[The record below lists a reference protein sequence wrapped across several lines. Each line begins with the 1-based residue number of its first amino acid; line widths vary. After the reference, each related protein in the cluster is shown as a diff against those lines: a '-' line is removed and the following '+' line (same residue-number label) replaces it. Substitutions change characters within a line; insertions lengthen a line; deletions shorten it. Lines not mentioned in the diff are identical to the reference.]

1 MLTQNDV
8 LELLRMW
15 ENGTPKERAWAK
27 KILRDWLEEK
37 RAAREKKINPVDNG
51 ELK

>member
-1 MLTQNDV
+1 MLTQDDV

-27 KILRDWLEEK
+27 KVLKDWLDEK
-37 RAAREKKINPVDNG
+37 RAAKQKKINTSNAG